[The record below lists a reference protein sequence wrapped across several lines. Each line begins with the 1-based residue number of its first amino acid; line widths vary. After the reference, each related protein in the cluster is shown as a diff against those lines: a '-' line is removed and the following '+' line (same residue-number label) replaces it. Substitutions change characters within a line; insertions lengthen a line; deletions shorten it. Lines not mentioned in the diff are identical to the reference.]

1 MEGVFMTHVEINYHN
16 FSNEELRKL
25 IEIHTNIAYTV
36 PEETVYLPIEIRS
49 DFVCTSTKHIDSSKT
64 FSYSLDIK

>member
-1 MEGVFMTHVEINYHN
+1 MEGVFMAYVEINYHN

-25 IEIHTNIAYTV
+25 IKIYTNTAYLV

-49 DFVCTSTKHIDSSKT
+49 DFNR
-64 FSYSLDIK
+64 

>member
-1 MEGVFMTHVEINYHN
+1 MAYVEINYHN

-25 IEIHTNIAYTV
+25 IKIYTNTAYLV

-49 DFVCTSTKHIDSSKT
+49 DFNR
-64 FSYSLDIK
+64 